1 MSVVTCSPQSCYIW
15 RQCFVLNVIM
25 WAGPHSERRLLA
37 PSCLSACTRSAPA
50 GWILVKFYIG
60 TSKKIFRETPDLVP
74 TWQKYWAPYIK
85 AQVLLDVWQ
94 QKEISCGSTP
104 VQRKTIIAFLWKN
117 TTGFVLSIATMYANN
132 DTKQRRCCF
141 QLQQWLHE
149 RVTLS
154 VTRTLPIFSVLMHET
169 RMRVTKWLLGRHV
182 VHTLHIIVVIAQ
194 QPLMGLGVIV
204 VDVLRSYTDTPDSV
218 GLLWTSDG
226 PSQKPL

>member
-1 MSVVTCSPQSCYIW
+1 LTAERNILWLDASAKENHY
-15 RQCFVLNVIM
+15 CFSMEKHN
-25 WAGPHSERRLLA
+25 GF
-37 PSCLSACTRSAPA
+37 CTVDS
-50 GWILVKFYIG
+50 
-60 TSKKIFRETPDLVP
+60 
-74 TWQKYWAPYIK
+74 
-85 AQVLLDVWQ
+85 
-94 QKEISCGSTP
+94 
-104 VQRKTIIAFLWKN
+104 IIAFLWKN

-204 VDVLRSYTDTPDSV
+204 VDVLRSYTDTPHSV